1 MLSMGRARN
10 EEETTEDHGPPFF
23 VVGSARSG
31 TTLLRL
37 ILNAH
42 PKVAVPP
49 ESRFVVEL
57 YTGTEEVDKQAF
69 LEKLASHK
77 MFLAWGLPIESVRT
91 ELPDSDRVAFHVAVR
106 GAFRAY
112 ARRQEKTR
120 WGDKTPRY
128 VEHISLLARLFPDA
142 RFVHLVRDGRNVA
155 LSFADVPFG
164 PRSVTG
170 AARLWAERVSAG
182 TRSGRA
188 LEPGRYVE
196 VRYEN
201 LVENLNGEI
210 KDLCDFLELD
220 FDAAMLDYT
229 ERSRDAV
236 LPRASKYNPS
246 VTKRPISGLRSWES
260 SLPKRHV
267 ELFEAV
273 AGPALT
279 ELGYTRGY
287 PNPSAAARFMA
298 ALGRLGL
305 PLGRLRRTRSG

>member
-1 MLSMGRARN
+1 MPPTRN
-10 EEETTEDHGPPFF
+10 QEKTNEDLGPPFF

-57 YTGTEEVDKQAF
+57 YTGADEVDRDAF
-69 LEKLASHK
+69 LEELAAHK
-77 MFLAWGLPIESVRT
+77 MFLAWGLPIETVRT
-91 ELPDSDRVAFHVAVR
+91 ELPNSDRVAFHVAVR

-112 ARRQEKTR
+112 ARRQGKTR

-128 VEHISLLARLFPDA
+128 VEHISLLATLFPDA

-170 AARLWAERVSAG
+170 AARLWAERVTAG
-182 TRSGRA
+182 TRTGRR
-188 LEPGRYVE
+188 LGPGRYLE
-196 VRYEN
+196 LKYED
-201 LVENLNGEI
+201 LVENLGREI
-210 KDLCDFLELD
+210 RNLCDFLELD
-220 FDAAMLDYT
+220 FDDAMLDYT
-229 ERSRDAV
+229 ERSRDVV
-236 LPRASKYNPS
+236 LPRAARYNPS

-260 SLPKRHV
+260 SLPGRHV
-267 ELFEAV
+267 ELFEAM
-273 AGPALT
+273 AGQALT

-287 PNPSAAARFMA
+287 PNPSPAARLMA